1 MLQRH
6 SSAVRAR
13 AAPRARR
20 PSLGRPGRERPL
32 DAVANFAAM
41 ATFTTPQTPEPIPL
55 ELADSGRARRRGL
68 LGRDGIEGALLL
80 TPASSVH
87 TFGMRFAI
95 DVAYLDANA
104 RVRAVRTMRP
114 GRVGLPRP
122 WVRSVLEAEAG
133 ALERWGVRRGVR
145 LSIRA
150 DDVTP
155 EAR

>member
-1 MLQRH
+1 
-6 SSAVRAR
+6 
-13 AAPRARR
+13 
-20 PSLGRPGRERPL
+20 
-32 DAVANFAAM
+32 M
-41 ATFTTPQTPEPIPL
+41 ATFTTPQTPEPVPL

-104 RVRAVRTMRP
+104 RVRAVRTMHP

-122 WVRSVLEAEAG
+122 WARSVLEAEAG

-145 LSIRA
+145 LLIRA
-150 DDVTP
+150 NDATP